1 MELGA
6 TPLFLALPVLLA
18 FSAYFSG
25 SETALFGLDQTQ
37 RRRLRGSH
45 PAAAAAVDR
54 LLARPRELLVT
65 LMIGNMAA
73 NVTYFVVTS
82 VLTLRA
88 SGAAAAAAVSFGC
101 LAAMILF
108 GEVTPK
114 LAATGGRERWCA
126 AAALL
131 LEGIHTLIAPVRAP
145 VSALIGPLARL
156 APAHAGG
163 AVTHD
168 ELAEL
173 LSRSSSA
180 GVIDPDEARLLEAVS
195 ELSALRVRDVMT
207 PRVRV
212 RWAPAGAT
220 RAELVAELRQRPVAR
235 VLVCERDLDTGVI
248 GVVDTARFMAY
259 AGPESTLRSRARAA
273 VFVPE
278 SATLDRVL
286 DTLREKRESLAVVVD
301 EYGGVAG
308 VVTAGD
314 IVSRLIGESSRS
326 PIDEDRPRVEPL
338 GGGVFRVPGRL
349 SVREWRRAL
358 GLPVAGR
365 ASTIGGLVM
374 ELLGR
379 PPHEGDMARLGP
391 LVIRVER
398 MEGRAVASA
407 LVSVDEEGAP
417 S

>member
-6 TPLFLALPVLLA
+6 TPLVLALPVLLM
-18 FSAYFSG
+18 FSAFFSG
-25 SETALFGLDQTQ
+25 SETALFGLGQTQ
-37 RRRLRGSH
+37 RRRLRESH
-45 PAAAAAVDR
+45 PAAAGAVDR
-54 LLARPRELLVT
+54 LLSRPRDLLVT
-65 LMIGNMAA
+65 LMIGNMSA

-88 SGAAAAAAVSFGC
+88 EGAAAAAAVSFGG
-101 LAAMILF
+101 LTAMILF

-114 LAATGGRERWCA
+114 LGATGARERWCA
-126 AAALL
+126 ATGLL
-131 LEGIHTLIAPVRAP
+131 LEGIHRLIAPARAP

-163 AVTHD
+163 GVTHD

-173 LSRSSSA
+173 LARSSSA
-180 GVIDPDEARLLEAVS
+180 GVIDEDEARLLGAVS

-212 RWAPAGAT
+212 RWAAAGAT
-220 RAELVAELRQRPVAR
+220 RRELVAELRERPVAR
-235 VLVCERDLDTGVI
+235 VLVCERDLDAGVI
-248 GVVDTARFMAY
+248 GVVDTARFMAF
-259 AGPESTLRSRARAA
+259 ATDASTLRSRARPA

-278 SATLDRVL
+278 AATLDRVL
-286 DTLREKRESLAVVVD
+286 DTLRERRESLAVVVD
-301 EYGGVAG
+301 EYGGVSG

-314 IVSRLIGESSRS
+314 IVSRLVGESRRS
-326 PIDEDRPRVEPL
+326 PLDEDRPTVEPL
-338 GGGVFRVPGRL
+338 GGGVFRVSGRL
-349 SVREWRRAL
+349 AVREWRRAL
-358 GLPVAGR
+358 GLPAVGR

-391 LVIRVER
+391 IVIRVER
-398 MEGRAVASA
+398 MEGRAVATA
-407 LVSVDEEGAP
+407 LVSVDGEAAP
-417 S
+417 